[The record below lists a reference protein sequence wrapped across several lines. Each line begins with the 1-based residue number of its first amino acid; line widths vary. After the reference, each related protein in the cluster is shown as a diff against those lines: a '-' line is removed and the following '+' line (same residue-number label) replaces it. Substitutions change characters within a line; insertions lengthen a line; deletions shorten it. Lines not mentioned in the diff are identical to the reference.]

1 MRTQKEDKAKTPR
14 GIEFSRDELEILMRE
29 LDIAIEDYQHN
40 IIVCKPCDEMESRKR
55 KVEVESLYLKIK
67 EEWIK
72 RVTR

>member
-1 MRTQKEDKAKTPR
+1 MRNQKEDKPKTPR

-40 IIVCKPCDEMESRKR
+40 IIVCKPCDEMRNRKR
-55 KVEVESLYLKIK
+55 KVVVESLFLKIK